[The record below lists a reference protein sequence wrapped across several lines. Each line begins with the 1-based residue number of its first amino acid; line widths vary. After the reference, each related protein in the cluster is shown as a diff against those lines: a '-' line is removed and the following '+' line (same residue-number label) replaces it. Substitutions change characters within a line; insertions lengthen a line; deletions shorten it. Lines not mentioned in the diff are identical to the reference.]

1 MKARA
6 IVNPS
11 RTAKTAVLLLGCV
24 FGLNTLA
31 ANNILSE
38 CDEMSQ
44 VPQNLVVPVRP
55 LDIRMTDL
63 ILAPP
68 ADDALE
74 SLSGLAAI
82 DARAITPVLSLTP
95 RVSDLLD
102 QVFAVDADTSDL
114 TETEPGESAS
124 PLADFDAPQND
135 SVLSSDEELEPPQ
148 IQQRMYRK
156 DI

>member
-1 MKARA
+1 M
-6 IVNPS
+6 
-11 RTAKTAVLLLGCV
+11 LGCL
-24 FGLNTLA
+24 FGLNALA
-31 ANNILSE
+31 ANNILPE

-55 LDIRMTDL
+55 LDVRMTDL

-74 SLSGLAAI
+74 SLSELAAI
-82 DARAITPVLSLTP
+82 DARAIAIAPVLSLRP

-102 QVFAVDADTSDL
+102 QVFAVDADTSE
-114 TETEPGESAS
+114 TTKTEPGESAS